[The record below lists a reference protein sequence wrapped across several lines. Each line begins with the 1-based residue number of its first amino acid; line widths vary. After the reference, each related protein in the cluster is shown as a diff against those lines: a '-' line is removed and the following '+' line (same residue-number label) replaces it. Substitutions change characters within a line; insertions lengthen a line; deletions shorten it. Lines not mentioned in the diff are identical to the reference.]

1 MTNLV
6 KTNVP
11 GIYKDTA
18 TNAFINMN
26 EYVKP
31 TKKIEKSKEINVL
44 RNEVNSLKN
53 DVKEIKEL
61 LIKALTNGKP

>member
-1 MTNLV
+1 MSNLV

-11 GIYKDTA
+11 GIYKDTE

-31 TKKIEKSKEINVL
+31 TKKIEKNKEINIL
-44 RNEVNSLKN
+44 RNEVNSIKN
-53 DVKEIKEL
+53 DLKEVKEL
-61 LIKALTNGKP
+61 LIKALTNGKI